1 MKVDGLVKTFSSDSI
16 NTQQAITEEG
26 FLMLMKLFIQKD
38 HPESNWVMLR
48 SLGQS
53 FSLMNI
59 IIRYDEDLA
68 WKVQPSDVSIQTKGK
83 ILDWNED
90 GIQYLLQVIEIE

>member
-1 MKVDGLVKTFSSDSI
+1 
-16 NTQQAITEEG
+16 
-26 FLMLMKLFIQKD
+26 
-38 HPESNWVMLR
+38 
-48 SLGQS
+48 
-53 FSLMNI
+53 MNI

-68 WKVQPSDVSIQTKGK
+68 WKVQLSDVSIQTKGK